1 MVKPPIAGIRRA
13 IRLALQEDLPHGD
26 ITTAALFPA
35 PTPARARIVAQQS
48 LVVAGLAAVLH
59 TFRAVDAAL
68 VLSIHRQDGERAQDG
83 DCLLQIEGDGRS
95 ILKAERVAL
104 NFLQHLSGIAT
115 LTRRFCDA
123 VHGYP
128 VTILDTRKTIPGL
141 RALQKW
147 AVLLGGGTNH
157 RQSLSDGVLIKD
169 NHLALLN
176 QATTPIRT
184 ACRRAKANAPRT
196 VSVIVEVESL
206 AEVRQALAGQP
217 DIILL
222 DNMTP
227 ATVRQAIRLIKGRAL
242 VEVSGGITLKNVRAM
257 AAAGPDRISIGALT
271 HSAPAATLSLILE
284 PSRRLRR
291 PGRLQEVHV
300 GRLKR

>member
-1 MVKPPIAGIRRA
+1 MIRPPVTDIRRA
-13 IRLALQEDLPHGD
+13 IRRALQEDLPLGD
-26 ITTAALFPA
+26 VTTAALFPS
-35 PTPARARIVAQQS
+35 PTPAFARIVAQQS
-48 LVVAGLAAVLH
+48 LVVAGLAAAVQ
-59 TFRAVDAAL
+59 TFRTVDASL
-68 VLSIHRQDGERAQDG
+68 VLSIHRQDGERAKDG

-123 VHGYP
+123 ARGYP
-128 VTILDTRKTIPGL
+128 VTILDTRKTIPGF

-147 AVLLGGGTNH
+147 AVRLGGGTNH
-157 RQSLSDGVLIKD
+157 RQSLSDAVLIKD

-176 QATTPIRT
+176 RTTMPVRT
-184 ACRRAKANAPRT
+184 ACRKAKANAPRRMKI
-196 VSVIVEVESL
+196 IVEAESL
-206 AEVRQALAGQP
+206 ADVRQAVAGRA

-222 DNMTP
+222 DNMNPST
-227 ATVRQAIRLIKGRAL
+227 ARQAIRLIKGRAL

-271 HSAPAATLSLILE
+271 HSAPAATLSLVLE
-284 PSRRLRR
+284 PLRH
-291 PGRLQEVHV
+291 GRS
-300 GRLKR
+300 

>member
-1 MVKPPIAGIRRA
+1 MIRPPVTNIQRA
-13 IRLALQEDLPHGD
+13 IRRALQEDLPLGD
-26 ITTAALFPA
+26 VTTAALFLSPI
-35 PTPARARIVAQQS
+35 PARARIVAQQS
-48 LVVAGLAAVLH
+48 LVVAGLAAAVR
-59 TFRAVDAAL
+59 TFRTVDASL
-68 VLSIHRQDGERAQDG
+68 VFSIHRQDGEHAKDG

-115 LTRRFCDA
+115 LTRRFCDK
-123 VHGYP
+123 VRGYP
-128 VTILDTRKTIPGL
+128 VTILDTRKTIPGF

-157 RQSLSDGVLIKD
+157 RQSLSDAVLIKD

-176 QATTPIRT
+176 RTTMPVRT
-184 ACRRAKANAPRT
+184 ACRKAKANAPR
-196 VSVIVEVESL
+196 SMKIIVEAESL
-206 AEVRQALAGQP
+206 ADVRQAVAGRA

-222 DNMTP
+222 DNMNP
-227 ATVRQAIRLIKGRAL
+227 ASVRQAIRLIKGRAL

-271 HSAPAATLSLILE
+271 HSAPAATLSLVLE
-284 PSRRLRR
+284 PRRR
-291 PGRLQEVHV
+291 PSR
-300 GRLKR
+300 

>member
-1 MVKPPIAGIRRA
+1 MIRPPVTDIQRA
-13 IRLALQEDLPHGD
+13 IRRALQEDLPLGD
-26 ITTAALFPA
+26 VTTAALFLS

-48 LVVAGLAAVLH
+48 LVVAGLAAAVQ
-59 TFRAVDAAL
+59 TFRTVDASL
-68 VLSIHRQDGERAQDG
+68 VFSIHRQDGERAKDG

-123 VHGYP
+123 ARRYP
-128 VTILDTRKTIPGL
+128 VTILDTRKTIPGF

-147 AVLLGGGTNH
+147 AVLLGGGMNH
-157 RQSLSDGVLIKD
+157 RQSLSDAVLIKD

-176 QATTPIRT
+176 RTTMPVRT
-184 ACRRAKANAPRT
+184 ACRKAKANAPR
-196 VSVIVEVESL
+196 SMKIIVEAESL
-206 AEVRQALAGQP
+206 ADVRQAVAGRA

-222 DNMTP
+222 DNMNP
-227 ATVRQAIRLIKGRAL
+227 ASVRHAIRLIKGRAL

-271 HSAPAATLSLILE
+271 HSAPAAALSLVLE
-284 PSRRLRR
+284 PRRR
-291 PGRLQEVHV
+291 PRGPSR
-300 GRLKR
+300 

>member
-1 MVKPPIAGIRRA
+1 MVRPPVADIRRA
-13 IRLALQEDLPHGD
+13 IRLALQEDFPLGD
-26 ITTAALFPA
+26 ITTSALFPSSA
-35 PTPARARIVAQQS
+35 PALARIVAQQS
-48 LVVAGLAAVLH
+48 LVVAGLAAATQ
-59 TFRAVDAAL
+59 TFQAVDASL
-68 VLSIHRQDGERAQDG
+68 IITVHRPDGERAQDG

-95 ILKAERVAL
+95 ILKAERIAL

-123 VHGYP
+123 VRGYP

-157 RQSLSDGVLIKD
+157 RQSLSDGILIKD
-169 NHLALLN
+169 NHLALMNNKKSAVL
-176 QATTPIRT
+176 A
-184 ACRRAKANAPRT
+184 ACRKANAIASRDNP
-196 VSVIVEVESL
+196 VIVEVESL
-206 AEVRQALAGQP
+206 SEVQAALRGRAGV
-217 DIILL
+217 ILL

-227 ATVRQAIRLIKGRAL
+227 ATIKHAVKLIDGRAL

-271 HSAPAATLSLILE
+271 HSAAGATLSLVLT
-284 PSRRLRR
+284 PLRR
-291 PGRLQEVHV
+291 RQQPG
-300 GRLKR
+300 K

>member
-1 MVKPPIAGIRRA
+1 MVRPPVADIRRA
-13 IRLALQEDLPHGD
+13 IRLALQEDCPLGD
-26 ITTAALFPA
+26 VTTAALFSSPA
-35 PTPARARIVAQQS
+35 PALARIVAQES
-48 LVVAGLAAVLH
+48 LVVAGLAAAVR
-59 TFRAVDAAL
+59 TFRTVDAAL
-68 VLSIHRQDGERAQDG
+68 VITIHRQDGERAQGG

-123 VHGYP
+123 VRGYP
-128 VTILDTRKTIPGL
+128 VTILDTRKTIPCL

-147 AVLLGGGTNH
+147 AVLLGGGMNH
-157 RQSLSDGVLIKD
+157 RQSLSDGILIKD
-169 NHLALLN
+169 NHLALLERT
-176 QATTPIRT
+176 TTPLKM
-184 ACRRAKANAPRT
+184 ACRKAKAPASRGMNI
-196 VSVIVEVESL
+196 IVEVESL
-206 AEVRQALAGQP
+206 TEVRQALAGQA

-227 ATVRQAIRLIKGRAL
+227 ALVRQAVRLIKGRAL

-271 HSAPAATLSLILE
+271 HSAPAATLSLVLE
-284 PSRRLRR
+284 LLRRHRRPSR
-291 PGRLQEVHV
+291 
-300 GRLKR
+300 

>member
-1 MVKPPIAGIRRA
+1 MVKPPVADIRRVV
-13 IRLALQEDLPHGD
+13 RLALQEDLPLGD
-26 ITTAALFPA
+26 VTTAALFPS
-35 PTPARARIVAQQS
+35 PTPALARIVAQQS
-48 LVVAGLAAVLH
+48 LVVAGLAAAVQ
-59 TFRAVDAAL
+59 TFRTVDASL
-68 VLSIHRQDGERAQDG
+68 VLSIQRQDGDPAQDG

-104 NFLQHLSGIAT
+104 NFLQHLSGVAT
-115 LTRRFCDA
+115 LTRQFCNA
-123 VHGYP
+123 VRGYP

-157 RQSLSDGVLIKD
+157 RQSLSDGILIKD

-176 QATTPIRT
+176 HTTAPVRT
-184 ACRRAKANAPRT
+184 ACHKAKTTAPHTAN
-196 VSVIVEVESL
+196 VIVEVESL
-206 AEVRQALAGQP
+206 AEVRTALAGRA

-227 ATVRQAIRLIKGRAL
+227 TMVGQAIKLIKKRAL

-271 HSAPAATLSLILE
+271 HSAPAATLSLVLE
-284 PSRRLRR
+284 PHTRSRR
-291 PGRLQEVHV
+291 
-300 GRLKR
+300 KRS

>member
-1 MVKPPIAGIRRA
+1 MIRPPVTDIRRA
-13 IRLALQEDLPHGD
+13 IRRALQEDLPLGD
-26 ITTAALFPA
+26 VTTAALFPS
-35 PTPARARIVAQQS
+35 PTPALARIVAQQS
-48 LVVAGLAAVLH
+48 LVVAGLAAAVQ
-59 TFRAVDAAL
+59 TFRTVDASL
-68 VLSIHRQDGERAQDG
+68 VLSIHRQDGARAKDG

-123 VHGYP
+123 ARGYP
-128 VTILDTRKTIPGL
+128 VTILDTRKTIPGF

-147 AVLLGGGTNH
+147 AVRLGGGTNH
-157 RQSLSDGVLIKD
+157 RQSLSDAVLIKD

-176 QATTPIRT
+176 RTTMPVRT
-184 ACRRAKANAPRT
+184 ACRKAKAYASRRMNI
-196 VSVIVEVESL
+196 IVETESL
-206 AEVRQALAGQP
+206 ADVRQAVAGRA

-222 DNMTP
+222 DNMNP
-227 ATVRQAIRLIKGRAL
+227 ASVRQAIRLIKGRAL

-271 HSAPAATLSLILE
+271 HSAPAATLSLVLE
-284 PSRRLRR
+284 PRNRLRR
-291 PGRLQEVHV
+291 S
-300 GRLKR
+300 

>member
-1 MVKPPIAGIRRA
+1 MIRPPVTDIRRA
-13 IRLALQEDLPHGD
+13 IRRALQEDLPLGD
-26 ITTAALFPA
+26 VTTAALFPS
-35 PTPARARIVAQQS
+35 PTPAFARIVAQQS
-48 LVVAGLAAVLH
+48 LVVAGLAAAVQ
-59 TFRAVDAAL
+59 TFRTVDASL
-68 VLSIHRQDGERAQDG
+68 VLSILRQDGERAKDG

-123 VHGYP
+123 ARGYP
-128 VTILDTRKTIPGL
+128 VTILDTRKTIPGF

-147 AVLLGGGTNH
+147 AVRLGGGTNH
-157 RQSLSDGVLIKD
+157 RQSLSDAVLIKD

-176 QATTPIRT
+176 RTTMPVRT
-184 ACRRAKANAPRT
+184 ACRKAKANAPRRMKI
-196 VSVIVEVESL
+196 IVEAESL
-206 AEVRQALAGQP
+206 ADVRQAVAGRA

-222 DNMTP
+222 DNMNP
-227 ATVRQAIRLIKGRAL
+227 ASVRQAIRLIKGRAL

-271 HSAPAATLSLILE
+271 HSAPAATLSLVLE
-284 PSRRLRR
+284 PRNRLRR
-291 PGRLQEVHV
+291 S
-300 GRLKR
+300 

>member
-1 MVKPPIAGIRRA
+1 MVKPPVADIRRVV
-13 IRLALQEDLPHGD
+13 RLALQEDLPHGD
-26 ITTAALFPA
+26 VTTAALFPSPA
-35 PTPARARIVAQQS
+35 PALARIVAQQS
-48 LVVAGLAAVLH
+48 LVVAGLAAAVQ
-59 TFRAVDAAL
+59 TFRTVDASL
-68 VLSIHRQDGERAQDG
+68 VLSIQRQDGDPAQDG

-104 NFLQHLSGIAT
+104 NFLQHLSGVAT
-115 LTRRFCDA
+115 LTRQFCNA
-123 VHGYP
+123 VRGFP

-157 RQSLSDGVLIKD
+157 RQSLSDGILIKD

-176 QATTPIRT
+176 HPTARVRT
-184 ACRRAKANAPRT
+184 ACHKAKTTAPHT
-196 VSVIVEVESL
+196 AQVIVEVESL
-206 AEVRQALAGQP
+206 AEVQTALAGRA

-227 ATVRQAIRLIKGRAL
+227 TMVRQAIILIKKRAL
-242 VEVSGGITLKNVRAM
+242 VEVSGGVTLKNVRAM

-271 HSAPAATLSLILE
+271 HSAPAATLSLVLE
-284 PSRRLRR
+284 PYTRGRR
-291 PGRLQEVHV
+291 
-300 GRLKR
+300 KRS

>member
-1 MVKPPIAGIRRA
+1 MVRPPVADIRRA
-13 IRLALQEDLPHGD
+13 IRLALQEDLPLGD
-26 ITTAALFPA
+26 ITTAALFPSPA
-35 PTPARARIVAQQS
+35 PALARIVAQQS
-48 LVVAGLAAVLH
+48 LVVAGLAAAVR
-59 TFRAVDAAL
+59 TFQAVDASL
-68 VLSIHRQDGERAQDG
+68 VLTIQRQDGERVHDG

-95 ILKAERVAL
+95 ILMAERVAL

-115 LTRRFCDA
+115 LTHRFCEE
-123 VHGYP
+123 VRGYP
-128 VTILDTRKTIPGL
+128 VTIMDTRKTIPGL

-157 RQSLSDGVLIKD
+157 RQSLSDGILIKD

-176 QATTPIRT
+176 RTTTPVRT
-184 ACRRAKANAPRT
+184 ACRKAKANSPRT
-196 VSVIVEVESL
+196 VKVIVEVESL
-206 AEVRQALAGQP
+206 ADVRQALAGRA

-257 AAAGPDRISIGALT
+257 AAASPDRISIGALT
-271 HSAPAATLSLILE
+271 HSAPAATLSLVIE
-284 PSRRLRR
+284 PRRRHSR
-291 PGRLQEVHV
+291 PS
-300 GRLKR
+300 

>member
-1 MVKPPIAGIRRA
+1 MIRPPVTDIRRA
-13 IRLALQEDLPHGD
+13 IRRALQEDLPLGD
-26 ITTAALFPA
+26 VTTATLFLS
-35 PTPARARIVAQQS
+35 PTPALARIVAQQS
-48 LVVAGLAAVLH
+48 LVVAGLAAAVR
-59 TFRAVDAAL
+59 TFRTVDASL
-68 VLSIHRQDGERAQDG
+68 VFSIHRQDGERAKDG

-115 LTRRFCDA
+115 LTHRFCDA
-123 VHGYP
+123 VRGYP

-147 AVLLGGGTNH
+147 AVRLGGGTNH
-157 RQSLSDGVLIKD
+157 RQSLSDAVLIKD

-176 QATTPIRT
+176 RTTMPVRT
-184 ACRRAKANAPRT
+184 ACRKAKATAPRRMKI
-196 VSVIVEVESL
+196 IVEVESL
-206 AEVRQALAGQP
+206 AEVRQAVAGQA

-222 DNMTP
+222 DNMNP

-271 HSAPAATLSLILE
+271 HTAPAATLSLVLE
-284 PSRRLRR
+284 PRRH
-291 PGRLQEVHV
+291 GRS
-300 GRLKR
+300 

>member
-1 MVKPPIAGIRRA
+1 MVRPPVADIGRA
-13 IRLALQEDLPHGD
+13 VRLALQEDLPLGD
-26 ITTAALFPA
+26 VTTAALFPSPA
-35 PTPARARIVAQQS
+35 PALARIIAQQS
-48 LVVAGLAAVLH
+48 LVVAGLAAAVR
-59 TFRAVDAAL
+59 TFRTVDASL
-68 VLSIHRQDGERAQDG
+68 VLSIHRHDGERADDG

-95 ILKAERVAL
+95 ILRAERVAL

-123 VHGYP
+123 VRGYP

-157 RQSLSDGVLIKD
+157 RQSLSDGILIKD

-176 QATTPIRT
+176 RTTTPVRT
-184 ACRRAKANAPRT
+184 ACRKAKANSPRGMNM
-196 VSVIVEVESL
+196 IVEVESL
-206 AEVRQALAGQP
+206 ADVRQALAGRA

-227 ATVRQAIRLIKGRAL
+227 ATVRQAIRLIKGRVL

-271 HSAPAATLSLILE
+271 HSAPAATLSLVLE
-284 PSRRLRR
+284 PRRRLRG
-291 PGRLQEVHV
+291 PGR
-300 GRLKR
+300 